1 MEVLRDVAIG
11 ARVVLHT
18 QQLGIPFE
26 LPPDLQSAVR
36 VAKQIRDMREDIQ
49 ALIYL
54 TVNDELHPTARKNPT
69 DMVQL
74 SQTYARLT
82 ELELAAGGKPEQGSV
97 ALPADLPEK
106 ARQFVEV
113 QEGKDQEAQDSE
125 DDGEYWEDQEEDVG
139 MAELSES
146 EALAE
151 EYISMTGIKGKHAAA
166 LRHALR

>member
-1 MEVLRDVAIG
+1 MA
-11 ARVVLHT
+11 
-18 QQLGIPFE
+18 
-26 LPPDLQSAVR
+26 S
-36 VAKQIRDMREDIQ
+36 KQIRDMREDIQ

-113 QEGKDQEAQDSE
+113 QEGKDQEVQDSE
-125 DDGEYWEDQEEDVG
+125 DYGEYWEDQEEYMG
-139 MAELSES
+139 MAELSKS

-166 LRHALR
+166 LRHAVR